1 MKATPRTHGH
11 QRLAVRRFMTSGPH
25 TITPTRSLAAARKL
39 MRQHRIRH
47 LPVLEGGHIV
57 GLVSERDLA
66 MVEAIP
72 GVNPTVVRVEE
83 AMVGD
88 VFTVEPGAPVRE
100 VADTMIARKL
110 GSAVVIDGERVI
122 GVFTTIDAL
131 VALRDLLKGRRRRSP
146 AVR

>member
-11 QRLAVRRFMTSGPH
+11 QRLAVRRFMTSGP
-25 TITPTRSLAAARKL
+25 PT
-39 MRQHRIRH
+39 
-47 LPVLEGGHIV
+47 
-57 GLVSERDLA
+57 A

-83 AMVGD
+83 AMVED
-88 VFTVEPGAPVRE
+88 VFTVEPGAPIGE

-146 AVR
+146 DVR